1 MSYKIAAGLVAR
13 KEIRVMKK
21 GLTGLMEEM
30 FITPIQPWERIGESG
45 FATDTSSSSVKGQEG
60 ISAFK
65 GIFEE
70 AINNVRETEDNL
82 AKNQYLLA
90 TGQLE
95 DPHSVGIA
103 ASEAQL
109 SVDLLVALRTKAL
122 EAYNEIMRLSS

>member
-1 MSYKIAAGLVAR
+1 
-13 KEIRVMKK
+13 
-21 GLTGLMEEM
+21 M
-30 FITPIQPWERIGESG
+30 FITPIQPWSRIEGIEG
-45 FATDTSSSSVKGQEG
+45 FDTEQRTSSSSSVRGTDG
-60 ISAFK
+60 ISAFR

-70 AINNVRETEDNL
+70 AINNVKETEDNL

-90 TGQLE
+90 TGQIE

-122 EAYNEIMRLSS
+122 EAYNEIMRISS

>member
-1 MSYKIAAGLVAR
+1 
-13 KEIRVMKK
+13 
-21 GLTGLMEEM
+21 MEDM
-30 FITPIQPWERIGESG
+30 FITPIQPWGRIGE
-45 FATDTSSSSVKGQEG
+45 TTSAAGASTTLKGQEGISAG

-70 AINNVRETEDNL
+70 AIENVRTTDQTL

-103 ASEAQL
+103 ASQAQL
-109 SVDLLVALRTKAL
+109 SIDLLVALRTKAL
-122 EAYNEIMRLSS
+122 EAYNEMMRLSS